1 MFFEDEKENLE
12 NLDNLDDLDL
22 DLSEDGDDESISWD
36 ELLKDTPTDISDDDI
51 ISITAPAA
59 EAKSSA
65 KSANA
70 KPKKPAGTKKT
81 ESSPAKKAAKEDDIL
96 AADTAGAAKS
106 TPKQD
111 AFDVFGGDKQSKGA
125 IDADDLSDESESV
138 LDELDGMD
146 EMDDVDDDE
155 LKNIGIKA
163 DKRNNTP
170 MLAGIL
176 FAIVLVVGS
185 IVYMFLAPKANAP
198 VANVNQV
205 QQNVAQNNAAAQKE
219 EAAQPRD
226 AVKVAGEN
234 DEAIPVVD
242 DKEAKNL
249 KADKKVVVPV
259 ESAGRVNPF
268 VPTFDDFNGNY
279 YAGLPAQVLMPPDQY
294 GNDLDA
300 QGLLE
305 VSVSGILFDSVKPSA
320 IVTIN
325 SMDYFVQTGD
335 TVDDYMIL
343 DINRQNVV
351 IKKGTNIYKAGV
363 GERFSQNMSVAGAAV
378 YNANGTRHYSSQ
390 PDGYASASDVEVRAI
405 GQN

>member
-155 LKNIGIKA
+155 LKNIGIYSLRQKLM
-163 DKRNNTP
+163 RLLQTSIRFSR
-170 MLAGIL
+170 ML
-176 FAIVLVVGS
+176 
-185 IVYMFLAPKANAP
+185 PKTMP
-198 VANVNQV
+198 LHKKKKQHS
-205 QQNVAQNNAAAQKE
+205 QEMPLKWQ
-219 EAAQPRD
+219 
-226 AVKVAGEN
+226 
-234 DEAIPVVD
+234 
-242 DKEAKNL
+242 AKTMRL
-249 KADKKVVVPV
+249 
-259 ESAGRVNPF
+259 
-268 VPTFDDFNGNY
+268 Y
-279 YAGLPAQVLMPPDQY
+279 
-294 GNDLDA
+294 
-300 QGLLE
+300 LL
-305 VSVSGILFDSVKPSA
+305 S
-320 IVTIN
+320 T
-325 SMDYFVQTGD
+325 
-335 TVDDYMIL
+335 
-343 DINRQNVV
+343 
-351 IKKGTNIYKAGV
+351 IKKLKI
-363 GERFSQNMSVAGAAV
+363 
-378 YNANGTRHYSSQ
+378 
-390 PDGYASASDVEVRAI
+390 
-405 GQN
+405 

>member
-1 MFFEDEKENLE
+1 M
-12 NLDNLDDLDL
+12 
-22 DLSEDGDDESISWD
+22 
-36 ELLKDTPTDISDDDI
+36 
-51 ISITAPAA
+51 
-59 EAKSSA
+59 
-65 KSANA
+65 
-70 KPKKPAGTKKT
+70 
-81 ESSPAKKAAKEDDIL
+81 
-96 AADTAGAAKS
+96 
-106 TPKQD
+106 
-111 AFDVFGGDKQSKGA
+111 
-125 IDADDLSDESESV
+125 
-138 LDELDGMD
+138 
-146 EMDDVDDDE
+146 
-155 LKNIGIKA
+155 
-163 DKRNNTP
+163 
-170 MLAGIL
+170 
-176 FAIVLVVGS
+176 
-185 IVYMFLAPKANAP
+185 
-198 VANVNQV
+198 
-205 QQNVAQNNAAAQKE
+205 
-219 EAAQPRD
+219 
-226 AVKVAGEN
+226 AGEN

-300 QGLLE
+300 QDLLE

-335 TVDDYMIL
+335 TVEDYMIL